1 MYTCMHA
8 HVHKQS
14 MSCKATHCA
23 VRLWQI
29 PGLISCAGVCS
40 EIHLI
45 ERTECR
51 CVGMESGQ
59 LPFEGSSMLT
69 TSTLSK

>member
-1 MYTCMHA
+1 MQY
-8 HVHKQS
+8 VFDN
-14 MSCKATHCA
+14 
-23 VRLWQI
+23 I
-29 PGLISCAGVCS
+29 PGLISYAGVHIYS

-59 LPFEGSSMLT
+59 SPFEGSSILT